1 MFELEVESQGNQ
13 LVESNGG
20 GEISCFKNR
29 FDCVAVVRIG
39 LEHLVQCR

>member
-20 GEISCFKNR
+20 GGS
-29 FDCVAVVRIG
+29 VASKIDSIVLQWFV
-39 LEHLVQCR
+39 LDSST